1 MLLKG
6 SPPSIDALLEK
17 LTLLPSERKQELVTL
32 LSKLMDE
39 AIQKENYELAAQL
52 RDIIQRLNK
61 KS

>member
-17 LTLLPSERKQELVTL
+17 LTLLPPERKQELVTL

-61 KS
+61 S